1 MGMNPTGVPPR
12 RCLLYYE
19 LTTTSG
25 WSHQN
30 TVLVGVPDNLTASL
44 QACKIGLSETYRAR
58 VRRRRSTY
66 SSNVNSPASANT
78 GPIGGYVHSPHTNRG
93 RPLARAS
100 SVGIP
105 GRAVVMLL
113 LLLLLDVVVV
123 LDVLDHMMSSCAT
136 AANVCPLGR
145 VILGGSSSNEW
156 FSLRKHVFFHTQAC
170 GDVGIAHPQG
180 AQIVCQAGDICS
192 VSNPCQNTRSV
203 SK

>member
-66 SSNVNSPASANT
+66 SSNVNSPASAST
-78 GPIGGYVHSPHTNRG
+78 GPIGGHVHSPHTNRG
-93 RPLARAS
+93 RPLAMLRAIRLWNP
-100 SVGIP
+100 V
-105 GRAVVMLL
+105 RAVHIDGVMTH
-113 LLLLLDVVVV
+113 VS
-123 LDVLDHMMSSCAT
+123 HPNRRFNSW
-136 AANVCPLGR
+136 N
-145 VILGGSSSNEW
+145 ILTFNI
-156 FSLRKHVFFHTQAC
+156 T
-170 GDVGIAHPQG
+170 
-180 AQIVCQAGDICS
+180 S
-192 VSNPCQNTRSV
+192 VSSDGHECKN
-203 SK
+203 